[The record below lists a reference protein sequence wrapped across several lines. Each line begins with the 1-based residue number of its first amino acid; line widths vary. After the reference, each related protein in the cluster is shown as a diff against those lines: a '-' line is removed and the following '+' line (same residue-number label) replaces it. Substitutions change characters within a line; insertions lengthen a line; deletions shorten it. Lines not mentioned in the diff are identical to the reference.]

1 MVKVHKPK
9 SLTKLTDFAGRKI
22 SNLSRT
28 SINMEHYG
36 IVQLKKESSSV
47 KPLVRVTEFRAVF
60 NI

>member
-9 SLTKLTDFAGRKI
+9 SLTKLADVTGRKI

-28 SINMEHYG
+28 SKNMEHYG
-36 IVQLKKESSSV
+36 IVQLKKESGSV